1 MTWPSLLLRRL
12 ADSQNIVQGE
22 LAAGTRPVGRPTLQF
37 KDMYKRHLKACRD
50 INPAD
55 WESSHSTTQQQLE
68 TGCLGRDEE
77 GRGEEG
83 KEAGKEER
91 VQAMENYMATTTAD
105 SLPEEFVA
113 FSLSAPFQDWAIS

>member
-22 LAAGTRPVGRPTLQF
+22 LTAGTRPVGRPTLHF
-37 KDMYKRHLKACRD
+37 KNMYKRHLKAWD

-55 WESSHSTTQQQLE
+55 WESSHSTTRQKLE
-68 TGCLGRDEE
+68 TGCLGRHKE

-91 VQAMENYMATTTAD
+91 AQAMEDYMATTTAD
-105 SLPEEFVA
+105 SLPAEFLA
-113 FSLSAPFQDWAIS
+113 FSPPFQDWAIS